1 MQEWTP
7 NEWTQ
12 YYSAGGTKT
21 LEEFRDALLSK
32 GEEIIQEKY
41 GSEYMTPEEARKR
54 LHAFVEKLR
63 EKYGKKRKIKE
74 VNINGSRVYVE
85 NGEVKTVLSDEIQRT
100 GYMSV
105 EECYQLIDSA
115 IRMVYELNEKL

>member
-1 MQEWTP
+1 M
-7 NEWTQ
+7 
-12 YYSAGGTKT
+12 
-21 LEEFRDALLSK
+21 RLSK
-32 GEEIIQEKY
+32 NLERNMAKKQE
-41 GSEYMTPEEARKR
+41 
-54 LHAFVEKLR
+54 
-63 EKYGKKRKIKE
+63 IKE

>member
-1 MQEWTP
+1 MVA
-7 NEWTQ
+7 NIRRLKKHV
-12 YYSAGGTKT
+12 SS
-21 LEEFRDALLSK
+21 FMRLSK
-32 GEEIIQEKY
+32 NLERNMAKKQE
-41 GSEYMTPEEARKR
+41 
-54 LHAFVEKLR
+54 
-63 EKYGKKRKIKE
+63 IKE

-105 EECYQLIDSA
+105 EECYQLIHSA

>member
-1 MQEWTP
+1 
-7 NEWTQ
+7 
-12 YYSAGGTKT
+12 
-21 LEEFRDALLSK
+21 
-32 GEEIIQEKY
+32 
-41 GSEYMTPEEARKR
+41 MTPEEARKR